1 MSSKESK
8 YEVEVIFGSDHAG
21 FELKQKI
28 CSYLSSHHI
37 VSAIT
42 DTGCF
47 SDERV
52 DYPDYARKV
61 AHMMTKSGFE
71 NKIGVLVCGTGIGIG
86 IAANRFDHIR
96 CALCTDIFSAEMAR
110 KHNDANCIS
119 LGARRISF
127 EDAVK
132 IVEKFLET
140 EFEGG
145 RHQKRLDKINHLK
158 TMLAD

>member
-1 MSSKESK
+1 MSSK

-21 FELKQKI
+21 YELKQKL
-28 CSYLSSHHI
+28 CSYLSSNNI
-37 VSAIT
+37 VSAVT

-47 SDERV
+47 DEERV

-61 AHMMTKSGFE
+61 ARMIKESGFKK
-71 NKIGVLVCGTGIGIG
+71 KIGILVCGTGIGIG

-96 CALCTDIFSAEMAR
+96 CALCTDTYSAEMAR

-119 LGARRISF
+119 LGARRTEFDDCI
-127 EDAVK
+127 A
-132 IVEKFLET
+132 ILEKFLST

-145 RHQKRLDKINHLK
+145 RHERRLSKINHLK

>member
-1 MSSKESK
+1 MSSKH
-8 YEVEVIFGSDHAG
+8 EVEVIFGSDHAG
-21 FELKQKI
+21 FELKQKL
-28 CSYLSSHHI
+28 CSHLMQNKIIAAAYD
-37 VSAIT
+37 A
-42 DTGCF
+42 GCF
-47 SDERV
+47 TNNRV
-52 DYPDYARKV
+52 DYPDYAKNV
-61 AHMMTKSGFE
+61 AMMMTKSTFK

-96 CALCTDIFSAEMAR
+96 CALCTDTYSAEMAR

-119 LGARRISF
+119 LGARRTSF

-158 TMLAD
+158 TMLTD

>member
-1 MSSKESK
+1 MSSK

-21 FELKQKI
+21 YELKQKL
-28 CSYLSSHHI
+28 CSYLSSNHI
-37 VSAIT
+37 VSAVT

-47 SDERV
+47 DEERV

-61 AHMMTKSGFE
+61 ARMIKESGFKK
-71 NKIGVLVCGTGIGIG
+71 KIGILVCGTGIGIG

-96 CALCTDIFSAEMAR
+96 CALCTDTYSAEMAR

-119 LGARRISF
+119 LGARRTSF

-132 IVEKFLET
+132 ILEKFLST

-145 RHQKRLDKINHLK
+145 RHERRLSKINHLK

>member
-21 FELKQKI
+21 FELKQKLS
-28 CSYLSSHHI
+28 SYLTENHI
-37 VSAIT
+37 VEAIT

-47 SDERV
+47 TNSRV
-52 DYPDYARKV
+52 DYPDYAKSV
-61 AHMMTKSGFE
+61 AVMMKKSGFK
-71 NKIGVLVCGTGIGIG
+71 NKVGVLVCGTGIGIG

-96 CALCTDIFSAEMAR
+96 CALCTDTYSAEMAR

-119 LGARRISF
+119 LGARRTSF

-132 IVEKFLET
+132 ILEKFLST

-145 RHQKRLDKINHLK
+145 RHERRLSKINHLK

>member
-1 MSSKESK
+1 MKK
-8 YEVEVIFGSDHAG
+8 IFISSDHAG
-21 FELKQKI
+21 FKLKEAIKLH
-28 CSYLSSHHI
+28 LSKKKLSFQ
-37 VSAIT
+37 
-42 DTGCF
+42 DMGPN
-47 SDERV
+47 SDNRV
-52 DYPDYARKV
+52 DYPDYAKNV
-61 AHMMTKSGFE
+61 AMMMTKSTSK

-96 CALCTDIFSAEMAR
+96 CALCTDTYSAEMAR

-119 LGARRISF
+119 LGARRTSF

>member
-1 MSSKESK
+1 MSSK

-21 FELKQKI
+21 YELKQKL
-28 CSYLSSHHI
+28 CSYLSSNQI
-37 VSAIT
+37 VSAVT

-47 SDERV
+47 DEERV

-61 AHMMTKSGFE
+61 ARMIKESGFKK
-71 NKIGVLVCGTGIGIG
+71 KIGILVCGTGIGIG

-96 CALCTDIFSAEMAR
+96 CALCTDTYSAEMAR

-119 LGARRISF
+119 LGARRTSF

-132 IVEKFLET
+132 ILEKFLST

-145 RHQKRLDKINHLK
+145 RHERRLSKINHLK

>member
-1 MSSKESK
+1 MSSKNQHQ
-8 YEVEVIFGSDHAG
+8 VEVIFGSDHAG
-21 FELKQKI
+21 FELKQKL
-28 CSYLSSHHI
+28 CSYLMKEKI
-37 VSAIT
+37 VSAVY
-42 DTGCF
+42 DAGCF
-47 SDERV
+47 SNDRV
-52 DYPDYARKV
+52 DYPDYAGKV
-61 AHMMTKSGFE
+61 AHIMNKSGFK

-96 CALCTDIFSAEMAR
+96 CALCTDTYSAEMAR

-119 LGARRISF
+119 LGARRTSF